1 MSRHL
6 RLAAALLVVLLALA
20 GCDGDDGATVRDL
33 GGSGTGGSGTGSG
46 SGTGV
51 ASGSGTEAEECEPG
65 DPTDPALTVTMDEYQ
80 ILPEEDELTRGP
92 NRFRA
97 LNSGKKTHELYVAEA
112 RTVEG
117 IPLEENGAV
126 DVEALEEKDRLL
138 GELEGIPSGQSC
150 DLELDLEPGTYV
162 MFCDIRERSGK
173 GVVNHFLQG
182 MRARFKVV

>member
-6 RLAAALLVVLLALA
+6 RFVAVLVLVLALA
-20 GCDGDDGATVRDL
+20 GCRDE
-33 GGSGTGGSGTGSG
+33 GVSIESIDPPPGSG

-51 ASGSGTEAEECEPG
+51 ASGSDACAPG
-65 DPTDPALTVTMDEYQ
+65 DPLDPALTVTMDEYQ

-92 NRFRA
+92 ARFRA
-97 LNSGKKTHELYVAEA
+97 VNSGKKVHELYVVQA
-112 RTVEG
+112 RAIEG
-117 IPLEENGAV
+117 IPLERNGSV
-126 DVEALEEKDRLL
+126 DMEALEEDDRLL
-138 GELEGIPSGQSC
+138 GELHGIQSGKSC

-162 MFCDIRERSGK
+162 MLCNIRERSND